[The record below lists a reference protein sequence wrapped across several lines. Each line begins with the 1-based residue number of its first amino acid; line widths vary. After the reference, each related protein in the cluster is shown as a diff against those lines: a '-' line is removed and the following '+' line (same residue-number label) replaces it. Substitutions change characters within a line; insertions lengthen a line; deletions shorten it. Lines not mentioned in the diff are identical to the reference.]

1 MFLQLVIS
9 HLRSLCEGASGLRKQ
24 LKPHQV
30 ILRTCGTAHQG
41 RSSFLEQMKRAGPG
55 KEVPVVQCRGRGDI
69 YTKWFKEKGTGF
81 SQYPSENFFLPPFWS
96 LLSLPGKST
105 QSFNAG
111 ASWGSTGSFHCH
123 IRHWPWITPKTQVS
137 ITTCTL
143 PIPPAIASSQTL
155 LLNLILYL

>member
-30 ILRTCGTAHQG
+30 ILRTCGTAHRG
-41 RSSFLEQMKRAGPG
+41 RSSFTEQMKRAGPG
-55 KEVPVVQCRGRGDI
+55 KEVPVVQCRVRGDI
-69 YTKWFKEKGTGF
+69 YTKWFKGAQAFLSILRRTF
-81 SQYPSENFFLPPFWS
+81 SSHLSGPSSVSQANQPSPSMQGLLGALLGPFHS
-96 LLSLPGKST
+96 R
-105 QSFNAG
+105 
-111 ASWGSTGSFHCH
+111 

-137 ITTCTL
+137 ITICTL

-155 LLNLILYL
+155 S